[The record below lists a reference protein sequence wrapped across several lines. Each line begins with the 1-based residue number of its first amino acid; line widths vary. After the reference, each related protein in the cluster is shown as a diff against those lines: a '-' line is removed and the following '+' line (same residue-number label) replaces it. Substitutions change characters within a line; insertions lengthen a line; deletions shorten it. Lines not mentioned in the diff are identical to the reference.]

1 MPVKNYSSQR
11 YKVIDALLSSPIR
24 KYPSLEEIADVCEER
39 IGKRP
44 SIETLSK
51 DLRQM
56 RKSPPAGFDA
66 PIEWSKKYS
75 GYFYDA
81 PEFTIENTGL
91 NDHDI
96 DALKEA
102 IDLMRS
108 VGGARVGSK
117 FSHALEK
124 VLSSYKERFPQSDYH
139 RTIIQTD
146 TPPPSRGFEH
156 FDLLFRA
163 CKDRKAVSFV
173 HYSYRKQRF
182 KPILLHPVLMK
193 EFDNKWYVVGYS
205 DYHDD
210 IRTFGL
216 DRIYE
221 PHMVYATYIE
231 SDPKEISAYINDIYG
246 VYPLNDREK
255 IQITIR
261 ASALASNYIQA
272 YPIHESQAIKEKAD
286 IGTTTFTFDLIPSME
301 LLSYF
306 MSYGRDITVIS
317 PRWMSHLIHF
327 KQQRP

>member
-11 YKVIDALLSSPIR
+11 YKVIDSLLSSPIR
-24 KYPSLEEIADVCEER
+24 TYPSLEDIADACEER
-39 IGKRP
+39 IEKRP
-44 SIETLSK
+44 SLETLSK
-51 DLRQM
+51 DIRQM
-56 RKSPPAGFDA
+56 RKAAPAGFDA
-66 PIEWSKKYS
+66 PIEWSKLHG
-75 GYFYDA
+75 GYYYDA
-81 PEFTIENTGL
+81 PDFTIENTGL

-96 DALKEA
+96 EALKEA

-108 VGGARVGSK
+108 IGGARVGAK
-117 FSHALEK
+117 FNHALEK
-124 VLSSYKERFPQSDYH
+124 VLSSYKERFPQSDYN

-163 CKDRKAVSFV
+163 CKDRRAVSFV
-173 HYSYRKQRF
+173 HYSYRKRKF

-205 DYHDD
+205 DYHED

-231 SDPKEISAYINDIYG
+231 SDPKEISSYLNDIYG
-246 VYPLNDREK
+246 VYPLTDREK
-255 IQITIR
+255 VTITIR
-261 ASALASNYIQA
+261 ATPLASNYIQA
-272 YPIHESQAIKEKAD
+272 YPIHESQQVKSKAEN
-286 IGTTTFTFDLIPSME
+286 GATTFTFDLIPSME

-306 MSYGRDITVIS
+306 MSYGKDIKVIS
-317 PRWMSHLIHF
+317 PRWMDHLIIS
-327 KQQRP
+327 KQPRS